1 MISEYALIII
11 FLGGG
16 FLPQIKF
23 TKMHGI
29 GNDYVYINCF
39 EQQIE
44 NADELAIKMS
54 PRRFSVGADGVI
66 LICPSDVADAKMRM
80 FNLDGSEGK
89 MCGNGIRC
97 VGKFVYDNNIAHK
110 DIITVETLS
119 GIKTLYITDKNG
131 LADTIT
137 VDMGKAEFNPAK
149 IPAIA
154 DCNTIIDTAIKVDGS
169 DYNITAVSMGNPHA
183 VVFCD
188 EIDSLPLEKIG
199 PHFEHHEMFPEQVN
213 TEFIR
218 LVDDTTLQ
226 MRVWERGSGET
237 FACGTGACAAA
248 VAAVVNG
255 YCKHDNEI
263 TVKLV
268 GGDLFITYKA
278 DGTVLMR
285 GSATKVFDGIYE
297 I

>member
-1 MISEYALIII
+1 M
-11 FLGGG
+11 
-16 FLPQIKF
+16 PQLKF

-39 EQQIE
+39 DQKIE
-44 NADELAIKMS
+44 NPNELAIKMS

-97 VGKFVYDNNIAHK
+97 VGKFIYDNGIAKK
-110 DIITVETLS
+110 DTVTVETLS
-119 GIKTLYITDKNG
+119 GIKTLKITEHEGK
-131 LADTIT
+131 ADTIT
-137 VDMGKAEFNPAK
+137 VDMGKAEFAPEK

-154 DCNTIIDTAIKVDGS
+154 DCDTIIDTAITVDGN

-183 VVFCD
+183 VTFCD
-188 EIDSLPLEKIG
+188 EIDSLNLEKIG

-218 LVDDTTLQ
+218 IIDQNNLQ

-255 YCKHDNEI
+255 YCKRDREI
-263 TVKLV
+263 TVHLV
-268 GGDLFITYKA
+268 GGDLFITYTS
-278 DGTVLMR
+278 DGTVYMR
-285 GSATKVFDGIYE
+285 GGATTVFEGIYE
-297 I
+297 Y

>member
-1 MISEYALIII
+1 M
-11 FLGGG
+11 
-16 FLPQIKF
+16 PQVKF

-39 EQQIE
+39 RQQID
-44 NADELAIKMS
+44 NPSELAVKMS

-89 MCGNGIRC
+89 MCGNGVRC
-97 VGKFVYDNNIAHK
+97 VGKYVYDNGIAHK
-110 DIITVETLS
+110 DIITIETLS
-119 GIKTLYITDKNG
+119 GIKTLKITDKDG
-131 LADTIT
+131 MADTIT
-137 VDMGKAEFNPAK
+137 VDMGKAEFSPKK
-149 IPAIA
+149 IPAVA
-154 DCNTIIDTAIKVDGS
+154 DCESIIDTTIAVNNAE
-169 DYNITAVSMGNPHA
+169 YNITALSMGNPHA
-183 VVFCD
+183 VTFCED
-188 EIDSLPLEKIG
+188 IDGLNLAKIG

-218 LVDDTTLQ
+218 VIDDNNLQ

-255 YCKHDNEI
+255 YCKRDTEI
-263 TVKLV
+263 AVHLV
-268 GGDLFITYKA
+268 GGDLFITYTS
-278 DGTVLMR
+278 DGTVFMR
-285 GSATKVFDGIYE
+285 GGATKVFDGIYE
-297 I
+297 Y

>member
-1 MISEYALIII
+1 M
-11 FLGGG
+11 
-16 FLPQIKF
+16 PQVKF

-39 EQQIE
+39 EQQID
-44 NADELAIKMS
+44 NPSELAKVMS

-66 LICPSDVADAKMRM
+66 LICPSEVADAKMRM

-97 VGKFVYDNNIAHK
+97 VGKFVYDNGIAHK
-110 DIITVETLS
+110 DTISVETLS
-119 GIKTLYITDKNG
+119 GIKTLYITENDG

-137 VDMGKAEFNPAK
+137 VDMGKAEFEPKK
-149 IPAIA
+149 IPALA
-154 DCNTIIDTAIKVDGS
+154 DCESIIDTAITVNGK
-169 DYNITAVSMGNPHA
+169 DYNVTAVSMGNPHA
-183 VVFCD
+183 VTFCD
-188 EIDSLPLEKIG
+188 EIDSLNLEEIG
-199 PHFEHHEMFPEQVN
+199 PYFEHHEMFPEQVN

-218 LVDDTTLQ
+218 VIDENSLQ

-255 YCKHDNEI
+255 YCRHDIEI
-263 TVKLV
+263 TVHLV
-268 GGDLFITYKA
+268 GGDLFITYKS

-285 GSATKVFDGIYE
+285 GGATTVFDGIYNF
-297 I
+297 

>member
-1 MISEYALIII
+1 M
-11 FLGGG
+11 
-16 FLPQIKF
+16 PQINF

-39 EQQIE
+39 EEKIE
-44 NADELAIKMS
+44 NPNELAVKMS

-97 VGKFVYDNNIAHK
+97 VGKFIYDNGIAHK
-110 DIITVETLS
+110 NIVTVETLS
-119 GIKTLYITDKNG
+119 GIKTLEITDKDG
-131 LADTIT
+131 FADSIT
-137 VDMGKAEFNPAK
+137 VDMGKAEFNPK
-149 IPAIA
+149 NIPAIA
-154 DCNTIIDTAIKVDGS
+154 DCETLIDTAITVGGEQ
-169 DYNITAVSMGNPHA
+169 YNITAVSMGNPHA
-183 VVFCD
+183 VTFCD
-188 EIDSLPLEKIG
+188 EIDNLNLKEIG
-199 PHFEHHEMFPEQVN
+199 PYFEHHEMFPEQVN

-218 LVDDTTLQ
+218 VIDDKTLQ

-255 YCKHDNEI
+255 YCKADTEI
-263 TVKLV
+263 TVHLV
-268 GGDLFITYKA
+268 GGDLFITYCE
-278 DGTVLMR
+278 DGTVFMR
-285 GSATKVFDGIYE
+285 GGATKVFDGIYE
-297 I
+297 Y

>member
-1 MISEYALIII
+1 M
-11 FLGGG
+11 
-16 FLPQIKF
+16 PQVKF

-39 EQQIE
+39 EQKID
-44 NADELAIKMS
+44 NPNDLAIKMS

-97 VGKFVYDNNIAHK
+97 VGKYVYDNYIARK
-110 DIITVETLS
+110 NTITIETLS
-119 GIKTLYITDKNG
+119 GIKTLEIIDKDG
-131 LADTIT
+131 KAESIT
-137 VDMGKAEFNPAK
+137 VDMGKAEFLPEK
-149 IPAIA
+149 IPAVA
-154 DCNTIIDTAIKVDGS
+154 DCNKIVDTAVTVGDE
-169 DYNITAVSMGNPHA
+169 DYHITALSMGNPHA

-188 EIDSLPLEKIG
+188 EIDNLNLEEIG
-199 PHFEHHEMFPEQVN
+199 PRFEHHDMFPEQVN

-218 LVDDTTLQ
+218 VIDENTLQ

-248 VAAVVNG
+248 VAAVENG
-255 YCKHDNEI
+255 FCERNREI
-263 TVKLV
+263 TVHLV
-268 GGDLFITYKA
+268 GGDLFITYKS
-278 DGTVLMR
+278 DGTVFMR
-285 GSATKVFDGIYE
+285 GGATTVFDGIYQY
-297 I
+297 

>member
-1 MISEYALIII
+1 M
-11 FLGGG
+11 
-16 FLPQIKF
+16 PQIKF

-39 EQQIE
+39 EQTVK
-44 NADELAIKMS
+44 DPKTLATKMS

-97 VGKFVYDNNIAHK
+97 VGKFVYDNGIAHK
-110 DIITVETLS
+110 NTVTVETLS
-119 GIKTLYITDKNG
+119 GIKTLEITDKDG
-131 LADTIT
+131 KADTIT
-137 VDMGKAEFNPAK
+137 VDMGKAELSPEK

-154 DCNTIIDTAIKVDGS
+154 DCDTIIDTAIMVGGK

-183 VVFCD
+183 VTFCD
-188 EIDSLPLEKIG
+188 EIDDLDLEKIG
-199 PHFEHHEMFPEQVN
+199 PDFEHHEMFPEQVN

-218 LVDDTTLQ
+218 VIDDKTLQ

-248 VAAVVNG
+248 VAAVLNG
-255 YCKHDNEI
+255 YCKQDREI
-263 TVKLV
+263 TVHLI
-268 GGDLFITYKA
+268 GGDLFITYTS
-278 DGTVLMR
+278 DGTVYMR
-285 GSATKVFDGIYE
+285 GGAEKVYDGVYE
-297 I
+297 Y

>member
-1 MISEYALIII
+1 M
-11 FLGGG
+11 
-16 FLPQIKF
+16 PQVKF

-39 EQQIE
+39 DQNID
-44 NADELAIKMS
+44 NPSELAIKMS

-97 VGKFVYDNNIAHK
+97 VGKFIYDNGIAKK
-110 DIITVETLS
+110 DTVTVETLS
-119 GIKTLYITDKNG
+119 GIKTLKITECDGK
-131 LADTIT
+131 AETIT
-137 VDMGKAEFNPAK
+137 VDMGKAEFTPEK

-154 DCNTIIDTAIKVDGS
+154 DCDTIIDTAITVNGDE
-169 DYNITAVSMGNPHA
+169 YNITAISMGNPHA
-183 VVFCD
+183 VTFCD
-188 EIDSLPLEKIG
+188 EIDSLNLEKIG
-199 PHFEHHEMFPEQVN
+199 PYFEHHEMFPEGVN
-213 TEFIR
+213 TEFVRVI
-218 LVDDTTLQ
+218 DENSLQ

-255 YCKHDNEI
+255 YCKRESEI
-263 TVKLV
+263 TVHLV
-268 GGDLFITYKA
+268 GGDLFITYTA
-278 DGTVLMR
+278 DGTVYMR
-285 GSATKVFDGIYE
+285 GGATTVFDGIYE
-297 I
+297 Y

>member
-1 MISEYALIII
+1 M
-11 FLGGG
+11 
-16 FLPQIKF
+16 PKIKF

-39 EQQIE
+39 EQEID
-44 NADELAIKMS
+44 NPNELAIKMS

-110 DIITVETLS
+110 ETITIETLS
-119 GIKTLYITDKNG
+119 GIKTLKITDKDG
-131 LADTIT
+131 FADSIT
-137 VDMGKAEFNPAK
+137 VDMGIAEFAPEK
-149 IPAIA
+149 IPAKA
-154 DCNTIIDTAIKVDGS
+154 FSESIIDTAITVNGK
-169 DYNITAVSMGNPHA
+169 DYNITAISMGNPHA

-188 EIDSLPLEKIG
+188 EIDSLNLNEIG
-199 PHFEHHEMFPEQVN
+199 PGFEHHEMFPEQVN

-218 LVDDTTLQ
+218 VIDDKSLQ

-237 FACGTGACAAA
+237 FACGTGACAAV

-255 YCKHDNEI
+255 YCKHDTEI
-263 TVKLV
+263 TVHLV
-268 GGDLFITYKA
+268 GGDLFITYTL
-278 DGTVLMR
+278 DGRVFMR
-285 GSATKVFDGIYE
+285 GGATKVFDGIYE
-297 I
+297 F

>member
-1 MISEYALIII
+1 M
-11 FLGGG
+11 
-16 FLPQIKF
+16 PQIKF

-39 EQQIE
+39 EETID
-44 NADELAIKMS
+44 NPNELAIKMS

-110 DIITVETLS
+110 DTITVETLS
-119 GIKTLYITDKNG
+119 GIKVLKITDKDG

-137 VDMGKAEFNPAK
+137 VDMGTAEFSPDK
-149 IPAIA
+149 IPAVA
-154 DCNTIIDTAIKVDGS
+154 DCDSIIDTAITANGQE
-169 DYNITAVSMGNPHA
+169 YNITALSMGNPHA

-188 EIDSLPLEKIG
+188 DVDCLNLEKTG

-213 TEFIR
+213 TEFVRVI
-218 LVDDTTLQ
+218 DDTTLQ

-248 VAAVVNG
+248 VAAGENG
-255 YCKHDNEI
+255 FCKFDTEI
-263 TVKLV
+263 TVHLV
-268 GGDLFITYKA
+268 GGDLYITYASDK
-278 DGTVLMR
+278 TVFMR
-285 GSATKVFDGIYE
+285 GSATTVFSGIYE
-297 I
+297 L

>member
-1 MISEYALIII
+1 V
-11 FLGGG
+11 
-16 FLPQIKF
+16 PQIKF

-39 EQQIE
+39 DQTIKNPE
-44 NADELAIKMS
+44 ELAMKMS

-97 VGKFVYDNNIAHK
+97 VGKFIYDNDIAHK
-110 DIITVETLS
+110 SIITVETLS
-119 GIKTLYITDKNG
+119 GIKTLEITDVGGK
-131 LADTIT
+131 ASSIT
-137 VDMGKAEFNPAK
+137 VDMGKAEFSPDK

-154 DCNTIIDTAIKVDGS
+154 DCDTIIDTAVTVDGKE
-169 DYNITAVSMGNPHA
+169 YNVTALSMGNPHA
-183 VVFCD
+183 VTFCD
-188 EIDSLPLEKIG
+188 EIDNLNLSEIG
-199 PHFEHHEMFPEQVN
+199 PHFEHHDMFPEQVN

-218 LVDDTTLQ
+218 VIDDHTLQ

-255 YCKHDNEI
+255 YCKQDQEI
-263 TVKLV
+263 TVHLV
-268 GGDLFITYKA
+268 GGDLFITYKS
-278 DGTVLMR
+278 DGTVFMR
-285 GSATKVFDGIYE
+285 GGAEKVFDGVYE

>member
-1 MISEYALIII
+1 MPIII

-39 EQQIE
+39 TEQVD
-44 NADELAIKMS
+44 NPSELAKIMS

-66 LICPSDVADAKMRM
+66 LICPSEMADAKMRM

-97 VGKFVYDNNIAHK
+97 VGKFVYDSGIAHK
-110 DIITVETLS
+110 DTITIETSS
-119 GIKTLYITDKNG
+119 GIKTLYITDKDG
-131 LADTIT
+131 VAETIT
-137 VDMGKAEFNPAK
+137 VDMGKAELSPEK

-154 DCNTIIDTAIKVDGS
+154 DCDTIIDTAITVDGNS
-169 DYNITAVSMGNPHA
+169 YNITAVSMGNPHA
-183 VVFCD
+183 VTFCD
-188 EIDSLPLEKIG
+188 EIESLNLENIG
-199 PHFEHHEMFPEQVN
+199 PHFEHHEMFPQGVN

-218 LVDDTTLQ
+218 VIDESTLQ

-248 VAAVVNG
+248 VAAVLNG
-255 YCKHDNEI
+255 YCKRDTEI
-263 TVKLV
+263 TVHLV
-268 GGDLFITYKA
+268 GGDLFITYKN
-278 DGTVLMR
+278 DGTVFMR
-285 GSATKVFDGIYE
+285 GPATKVFDGVYE
-297 I
+297 Y

>member
-1 MISEYALIII
+1 MAK
-11 FLGGG
+11 
-16 FLPQIKF
+16 IKF

-29 GNDYVYINCF
+29 GNDYIYINCF
-39 EQQIE
+39 EQNVE
-44 NADELAIKMS
+44 NPAELALKMS

-97 VGKFVYDNNIAHK
+97 VGKFIYDNGIAHK
-110 DIITVETLS
+110 STVTVETLS
-119 GIKTLYITDKNG
+119 GIKTLKIADDNG
-131 LADTIT
+131 RAVSVT
-137 VDMGKAEFNPAK
+137 VDMGHAEFATEK
-149 IPAIA
+149 IPVIS
-154 DCNTIIDTAIKVDGS
+154 DGDTVIDKPIIVQGKQ
-169 DYNITAVSMGNPHA
+169 YNITAVSMGNPHA

-188 EIDSLPLEKIG
+188 EIDSLNLEVIG
-199 PHFEHHEMFPEQVN
+199 PDFEHNSIFPERIN

-218 LVDDTTLQ
+218 IIDDCTLQ

-255 YCKHDNEI
+255 YCKRDTEI
-263 TVKLV
+263 TVHLV
-268 GGDLFITYKA
+268 GGDLFITYTL
-278 DGTVLMR
+278 DGTVFMR
-285 GSATKVFDGIYE
+285 GGAEKVFDGIYE
-297 I
+297 Y

>member
-1 MISEYALIII
+1 M
-11 FLGGG
+11 
-16 FLPQIKF
+16 PQVKF

-39 EQQIE
+39 EQQID
-44 NADELAIKMS
+44 NPSELAKVMS

-66 LICPSDVADAKMRM
+66 LICPSEVADAKMRM

-97 VGKFVYDNNIAHK
+97 VGKFVYDNGIAHK
-110 DIITVETLS
+110 DTISVETLS
-119 GIKTLYITDKNG
+119 GIKTLYITENDG

-137 VDMGKAEFNPAK
+137 VDMGKAEFEPKK
-149 IPAIA
+149 IPALA
-154 DCNTIIDTAIKVDGS
+154 DCESIIDTAITVNGK
-169 DYNITAVSMGNPHA
+169 DYNVTAVSMGNPHA
-183 VVFCD
+183 VTFCD
-188 EIDSLPLEKIG
+188 EIDSLNLEEIG
-199 PHFEHHEMFPEQVN
+199 PYFEHHEMFPEQVN

-218 LVDDTTLQ
+218 VIDENSLQ

-255 YCKHDNEI
+255 YCKHDIEI
-263 TVKLV
+263 TVHLV
-268 GGDLFITYKA
+268 GGDLFITYKS

-285 GSATKVFDGIYE
+285 GGATTVFDGIYNF
-297 I
+297 